1 MEKNK
6 KKGNH
11 MFQAKDIMTTELVT
25 IKRSTNIHEAIRIL
39 VENNITGLPVVN
51 DDMTVAGIISEK
63 DMLGLLYNIED
74 KPGNVEQFMTE
85 EVVCFDKEDSLID
98 IAESFMKSSFRRVP
112 ILDEGRLVGIISRKD
127 IIGYILKL
135 RHKDKVEV

>member
-1 MEKNK
+1 
-6 KKGNH
+6 

-25 IKRSTNIHEAIRIL
+25 VKRNTGIHEAIRIL
-39 VENNITGLPVVN
+39 VENNVTGLPVVN

-85 EVVCFDKEDSLID
+85 EVVCFEVQDSLID
-98 IAESFMKSSFRRVP
+98 IAESFIKGSFRRVP
-112 ILDEGRLVGIISRKD
+112 ILNKGKLVGIISRKD
-127 IIGYILKL
+127 IIAYILKL
-135 RHKDKVEV
+135 RHKDKVVV